1 MENPYPSKETHAT
14 LACMGKSVGRE
25 DVAKAAGVSESTVSR
40 ALNNSPLI
48 SEEIKKKVRQA
59 AEKLGYFPSRTA
71 TLFAS
76 NRSFAIGFVVPF
88 YPSIMPFTR
97 PYFPSLLDGLLLG
110 SLEHNYT
117 ISIVFEN
124 HLGRYRSYQELIN
137 SHSFDGLVFA
147 ITKDHFPEL
156 QPLIDHSLPFVLV
169 NNYQQGAASI
179 YARPDVGMTKAFEH
193 AIGLGHSHIGYI
205 TGDLQFKNG
214 KDRLAMFEKLAAHHH
229 CTTTIVEGDFSR
241 SSGFDAFSQLRNGP
255 SLVMTASD
263 RQAFGFFQACS
274 EHTKRVPQDISVIG
288 YDNFQPASTSAP
300 PLTTVNHPITEMG
313 KEAILMLV
321 SMIEQGRAG
330 QQKWAD
336 TDFVIRKSTTRYGG
350 A

>member
-1 MENPYPSKETHAT
+1 
-14 LACMGKSVGRE
+14 MGKSVGRAE
-25 DVAKAAGVSESTVSR
+25 VAKAAGVSESTVSR
-40 ALNNSPLI
+40 ALNDSPLI
-48 SEEIKKKVRQA
+48 SDEIKKKVRMVSEQ
-59 AEKLGYFPSRTA
+59 LGYFPSRTA

-76 NRSFAIGFVVPF
+76 NKSFAIGFVVPY

-124 HLGRYRSYQELIN
+124 HLGRYRSYYELIN
-137 SHSFDGLVFA
+137 SHSYDGLVFA
-147 ITKDHFPEL
+147 ITKDQFPEL
-156 QPLIDHSLPFVLV
+156 QPLIDRSLPFVLV
-169 NNYQQGAASI
+169 NNYQEGAASI
-179 YARPDVGMTKAFEH
+179 YARPDVGMTKAFDH
-193 AIGLGHSHIGYI
+193 ATSLGHSHIGYI

-214 KDRLAMFEKLAAHHH
+214 KDRLAMFEELASRYH

-241 SSGFDAFSQLRNGP
+241 SSGFDGYQALSRGP

-274 EHTKRVPQDISVIG
+274 EHGKRVPQDLSVIG

-313 KEAILMLV
+313 KEAVLMLV
-321 SMIEQGRAG
+321 SMIEQGKAG

-336 TDFVIRKSTTRYGG
+336 TDLVIRKSTTRFGG
-350 A
+350 QA